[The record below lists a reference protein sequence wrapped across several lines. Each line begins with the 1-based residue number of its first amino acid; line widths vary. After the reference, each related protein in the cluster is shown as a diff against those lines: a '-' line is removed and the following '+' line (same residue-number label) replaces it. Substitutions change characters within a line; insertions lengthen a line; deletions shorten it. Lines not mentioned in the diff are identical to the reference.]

1 MFGIEG
7 FDDVVRLVSQ
17 SLVKRRYY
25 ATPVFAAVRLQL
37 LQTPSD
43 VATRVSKAT
52 EYILSGEGNVVL
64 FALHDVELLLSDLP
78 LLPAIMFVDIAGE
91 FDAPVTFVGDIQHC
105 DGEFVQENVGG
116 VDIAKPLVVLQQT
129 LDVETAAEVFVGV
142 PRAQNLALVGQE

>member
-52 EYILSGEGNVVL
+52 EYIPTIN
-64 FALHDVELLLSDLP
+64 
-78 LLPAIMFVDIAGE
+78 
-91 FDAPVTFVGDIQHC
+91 
-105 DGEFVQENVGG
+105 NY
-116 VDIAKPLVVLQQT
+116 
-129 LDVETAAEVFVGV
+129 
-142 PRAQNLALVGQE
+142 